1 MLLVVSALS
10 ALAFV
15 HARAA
20 STFAGFVLHIST
32 DVLFHHSTFL
42 VLAEFAAVV
51 RETAPWRCQYVLVG

>member
-1 MLLVVSALS
+1 VLLVVSALS